1 MRLRDHLGEVF
12 NDALFADAFPG
23 RGAPAQSPA
32 VLALVTVLQF
42 TENLTDRQAADA
54 SRDRLSWKYA
64 LGTELSDAGF
74 DFSALSKFRA
84 RLVGH
89 CREAGL
95 IKAGGKQ
102 RTDSTHVIRA
112 VRDLNRTELAGESVR
127 AALEAL
133 AVAAPSW
140 LAGVIDVAEFA
151 ERYGPRIEG
160 WTMPRSKTK
169 RDRLA
174 QVFGQDALALC
185 RAAWSDTA
193 PVWVREIE
201 AVALLRQVLVQNS
214 TIRADARG
222 REVIKKRDA
231 DDEGVPPGHI
241 RLASPYDPDARW
253 SAKGDEVFWTG
264 YKVHLTET
272 CDIQAEAEV
281 GVPRLIT
288 DVHTTTAT
296 VPDVKTTVPIQQNL
310 AERQVAPG
318 EHYLDSGYPSV
329 DLVVEAAGR
338 GISMVTPLL
347 VDHSPQAKAAEG
359 FDKSAFRIDW
369 KARQVRCP
377 QGATSAG
384 WYPVTRH
391 GRDAI
396 VIDFARADCRPC
408 PSRTAC
414 TTSDRGTR
422 MLTLRPRELHE
433 RTTAARAEQHTKS
446 WRTKYALRAGIEGT
460 VNQALDVT
468 GIRRARYR
476 GLPKVTLQHAFSATA
491 LNIVRLD
498 AWWTTDPLRKP
509 STSRLERLQLPARW
523 LRRSSRV
530 ERGLLS
536 GSVVHGNASPR
547 TPWPL
552 SSAVGTPR
560 PATRAPGHGCTRMST
575 ATNASI
581 TPTSSQNRTDA
592 IMCRRV
598 STQADFGLSGRYTT
612 GTCCPV
618 GSPSPPPVTR
628 GLNSACCPR
637 MSVKAM
643 TGTQWPSPWL
653 LASLFTCTC
662 PTTTP
667 LVRIPCCRNSRIRTL
682 LRSAPTKHST
692 ANTANT

>member
-1 MRLRDHLGEVF
+1 MRLRDHLAEVF
-12 NDALFADAFPG
+12 GDALFTDAFPD

-32 VLALVTVLQF
+32 LLALVTVLQF
-42 TENLTDRQAADA
+42 TESLTDRQAADA

-74 DFSALSKFRA
+74 DFSALSRFRA

-89 CREAGL
+89 GLERTLFDRLVEHCRKAGL

-102 RTDSTHVIRA
+102 RTDSTHVISA

-151 ERYGPRIEG
+151 ERYGPRVDG
-160 WTMPRSKTK
+160 WTMPRSKTR

-185 RAAWSDTA
+185 RAAWSGTA

-201 AVALLRQVLVQNS
+201 AVALLRQVLVQ
-214 TIRADARG
+214 TYIIRTDARG
-222 REVIKKRDA
+222 REVITKRDA

-241 RLASPYDPDARW
+241 RLAPPYDPDARW
-253 SAKGDEVFWTG
+253 SAKGDDLFWLG

-272 CDIQAEAEV
+272 CDTLPEAEAEAEAV
-281 GVPRLIT
+281 GLPLRLIT
-288 DVHTTTAT
+288 DVHTTEAT
-296 VPDVKTTVPIQQNL
+296 VPDVRATAPIQQNL

-318 EHYLDSGYPSV
+318 EHYLDSGYPCV

-347 VDHSPQAKAAEG
+347 ADHSPQAKAAQG

-384 WYPVTRH
+384 WYPVTQH
-391 GRDAI
+391 GRNAI
-396 VIDFARADCRPC
+396 VIDFARSDCRPC
-408 PSRTAC
+408 PSRANC
-414 TTSDRGTR
+414 TSSVRGTR

-433 RTTAARAEQHTKS
+433 RTTTARAEQDTES

-460 VNQALDVT
+460 VNQALDIT

-476 GLPKVTLQHAFSATA
+476 GLPKVTLQHAFSATT

-509 STSRLERLQLPARW
+509 RTSRLERLSHQ
-523 LRRSSRV
+523 
-530 ERGLLS
+530 
-536 GSVVHGNASPR
+536 
-547 TPWPL
+547 
-552 SSAVGTPR
+552 
-560 PATRAPGHGCTRMST
+560 
-575 ATNASI
+575 
-581 TPTSSQNRTDA
+581 
-592 IMCRRV
+592 
-598 STQADFGLSGRYTT
+598 
-612 GTCCPV
+612 
-618 GSPSPPPVTR
+618 
-628 GLNSACCPR
+628 
-637 MSVKAM
+637 
-643 TGTQWPSPWL
+643 
-653 LASLFTCTC
+653 LAS
-662 PTTTP
+662 
-667 LVRIPCCRNSRIRTL
+667 
-682 LRSAPTKHST
+682 
-692 ANTANT
+692 